1 VKFTDYFYTKSNIE
15 IENRKSRT
23 LIWIN
28 LYLLVLNILFAFV
41 YTAKGEFE
49 LDRQLG
55 VFLVILFILISF
67 FLLKKYNYKIA
78 ANFFTIA
85 VSILLVTLSNYF
97 LDEKLLGSAYAQSFF
112 LLFAYLGFSM
122 LFTHR
127 YVLIIN
133 GTIILLGNFL
143 YYYNITHKLGH
154 SDYASIAV
162 VSVSFSL
169 VFMTVLL
176 YLGKKFSD
184 DALIQSMEENLKN
197 KEQNKKL
204 SHIIEAIKETT
215 TILENLS
222 EEVKTSIDA
231 LSDGANNQA
240 SSVEEVFSVIEE
252 FGESLN
258 QNAGNAK
265 QSVEIAQKTEKFSKR
280 SAQSIQRVVSATQDI
295 FKRIDVI
302 NEIARQTNLLAL
314 NASIEAARA
323 GSAGKGFSVVAAEV
337 KKLAEHSHSAAK
349 DIISLVNESIAISDK
364 ANEYI
369 NQIMSEIKKSTD
381 FTIQISEALTEQTAN
396 VSSINKAITEV
407 NIDAQNNAAIAGNLA
422 VNIDQLNEY
431 AEKLRDLVNRN

>member
-1 VKFTDYFYTKSNIE
+1 MKFTDYFYTKSKIE

-23 LIWIN
+23 LVWIN
-28 LYLLVLNILFAFV
+28 LYLLLLNILFAFV

-49 LDRQLG
+49 LKRQLG
-55 VFLVILFILISF
+55 VYGVVLFVLISF

-78 ANFFTIA
+78 ANFFTIS
-85 VSILLVTLSNYF
+85 VSVLLVTLSNYF

-184 DALIQSMEENLKN
+184 DALIQSMKENLKN

-265 QSVEIAQKTEKFSKR
+265 QSAEIAQKTEKFSKR
-280 SAQSIQRVVSATQDI
+280 SVQSIQRVVSATQDI

-323 GSAGKGFSVVAAEV
+323 GNAGKGFSVVAAEV

-422 VNIDQLNEY
+422 VNIEQLNEY